1 MKSIQNKKNEDVS
14 FFATAYDQAIPYMVT
29 DCSLNVLQDMA
40 QRYGDYPIV
49 EMLSPEGEN
58 RKGEVYM
65 EYYVDEE
72 KLDALILRLFYA
84 PKKR

>member
-1 MKSIQNKKNEDVS
+1 
-14 FFATAYDQAIPYMVT
+14 
-29 DCSLNVLQDMA
+29 
-40 QRYGDYPIV
+40 
-49 EMLSPEGEN
+49 MLSPEGEN